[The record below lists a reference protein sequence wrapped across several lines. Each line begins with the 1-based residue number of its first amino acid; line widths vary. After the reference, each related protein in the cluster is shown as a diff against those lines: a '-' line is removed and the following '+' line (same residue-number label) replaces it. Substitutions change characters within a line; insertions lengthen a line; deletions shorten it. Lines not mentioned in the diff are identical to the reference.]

1 MIAIVFATTFIIG
14 GKTVKLLSVAIPCYN
29 SEAYMEHCIQTLLTG
44 GEEVEIIIV
53 DDGSKKDRTPEIADE
68 YARKYPTIC
77 KAIHQENGGHGEAVN
92 TGLKNATGIFFK
104 VVDSDDWVN
113 EEAYAKVL
121 ETLRWFVYCGDTL
134 DMLVTNFV
142 YEKEGA
148 KRKKVM
154 SYHTAFPKDRVFG
167 WKDVK
172 FFMKGQYILMHSVI
186 YRTSLLLQCGLQL
199 PKHTFYVD
207 NIFVY
212 QPLPHVKHMYY
223 LDVNFYR
230 YYIGREDQSVN
241 ESVMIGRIDQQL
253 FVTKLMLG
261 YCDVMKIGN
270 RKLRHYMIQY
280 LEIMMTISSVLAIK
294 SGTEENLEKKK
305 ELWQY
310 LKKQNLPLYLR
321 LRTGF
326 LGQGCNLPGKGGRK
340 LLIAGYKITQKFYGF
355 N

>member
-1 MIAIVFATTFIIG
+1 M
-14 GKTVKLLSVAIPCYN
+14 KLLTVAIPCYN
-29 SEAYMEHCIQTLLTG
+29 SESYMEHCINTLLTG

-53 DDGSKKDRTPEIADE
+53 DDGSAKDRTGEIADR
-68 YARKYPTIC
+68 YAREYPTIC
-77 KAIHQENGGHGEAVN
+77 RAIHQENGGHGEAVN

-113 EEAYAKVL
+113 EEAYVQVL
-121 ETLRWFVYCGDTL
+121 DTLRRFVYGGETL

-148 KRKKVM
+148 RRKKVM
-154 SYHTAFPKDRVFG
+154 KYHTAFPKDKVFG
-167 WKDVK
+167 WNDVK
-172 FFMKGQYILMHSVI
+172 FFMTGQYILMHSVI
-186 YRTSLLLQCGLQL
+186 YRTGLLIQCGLEL

-212 QPLPHVKHMYY
+212 QPLPHY

-230 YYIGREDQSVN
+230 YYIGRQDQSVN
-241 ESVMIGRIDQQL
+241 EEVMIGRIDQQIR
-253 FVTKLMLG
+253 VTKLMLG
-261 YCDVMKIGN
+261 YYDAMKISS

-280 LEIMMTISSVLAIK
+280 LEIMMTICSVLAIK

-321 LRTGF
+321 LRMGF
-326 LGQGCNLPGKGGRK
+326 LGQGCNLPGKGGRE
-340 LLIAGYKITQKFYGF
+340 LLILGYKITQKFYGF